1 MDVIQ
6 NFASYRREMTGLMKT
21 SLKTAELSVAQDGA
35 LVIGVPDG
43 YESDYFTRFP
53 ENVQA
58 LEDFLE
64 DAVGK
69 HMKVQVVPISQ
80 RAEFE
85 RQYPDTSELI
95 RMDLLEESEE

>member
-1 MDVIQ
+1 
-6 NFASYRREMTGLMKT
+6 MKT
-21 SLKTAELSVAQDGA
+21 SLKNAELSVSAENE

-53 ENVQA
+53 ENLQA

-64 DAVGK
+64 DAVAK
-69 HMKVQVVPISQ
+69 HVPVRVVPISQ

-85 RQYPDTSELI
+85 KQFPDTSELI
-95 RMDLLEESEE
+95 RMDLLEEGMEEE